1 MVYKIDDSTLERVK
15 EKLLNMDGEV
25 ELILF
30 TADKDQCIYCND
42 IEEMASQIEALSDK
56 LRVKKGLDLQSD
68 EAKKNRVDKHPAM
81 VIKGANKGTVRYFG
95 MPMMHEFLP
104 FIDTLVDVSTGK
116 PELEADTIEKIS
128 KISSPVHIQVFTTPT
143 CPYCP
148 AMARNAH
155 KLAIINE
162 NITGDMIDAMEFMEL
177 SQKYQ
182 VSSVPR
188 TFINE
193 KTDLVGAQPEGD
205 FVDKVVEAAK

>member
-15 EKLLNMDGEV
+15 ERLLKMEGEV

-30 TADKDQCIYCND
+30 TEDKDHCVYCND
-42 IEEMASQIEALSDK
+42 IEEMADQIHGLSDK
-56 LRVKKGLDLQSD
+56 LKIVKGLDLKSD
-68 EAKKNRVDKHPAM
+68 EAKKNNIDKHPAM
-81 VIKGANKGTVRYFG
+81 IIKGKNRGIIRYLG

-104 FIDTLVDVSTGK
+104 FIDTIVDVSTGK
-116 PELEADTIEKIS
+116 PDLSKESIEKLS
-128 KISSPVHIQVFTTPT
+128 KINKPIHIQVFTTPT

-155 KLAIINE
+155 KAAMINE
-162 NITGDMIDAMEFMEL
+162 NITGDMIDAMEFMHLAQEY
-177 SQKYQ
+177 K

-193 KTDLVGAQPEGD
+193 KTDILGAVSEKD
-205 FVDKVVEAAK
+205 FVDKLVETQ